1 MRTGVN
7 IIREWNLVKIMTYA
21 DQLSEITYAPGKTIY
36 TVGEPSENVFIVKR
50 GTIQLE
56 VFFLVKTIIDLPVS
70 YDGYTQ
76 KTVSRVIAR
85 TVRTIGRG
93 EQFGFEEFMKL
104 YKSRVIRA
112 KVVGSG
118 PAVCLYAKRER
129 FFEYVKDK
137 DLLMYL
143 HTSQAYT
150 DFDKEGRD

>member
-1 MRTGVN
+1 MRTGVD

-93 EQFGFEEFMKL
+93 E
-104 YKSRVIRA
+104 
-112 KVVGSG
+112 
-118 PAVCLYAKRER
+118 
-129 FFEYVKDK
+129 
-137 DLLMYL
+137 
-143 HTSQAYT
+143 
-150 DFDKEGRD
+150 